1 MTNSADDLQLDA
13 TGLQQHESGETNMA
27 KMPAAVFGEDMGLFI
42 SNLYN
47 FYQSADFQVKKQFLK
62 LVETYI
68 LRFEKE
74 LLVSLSAFVLFIIP
88 ALDDQNEKQ
97 VTKIH

>member
-13 TGLQQHESGETNMA
+13 TGIQQESAENNMA

-47 FYQSADFQVKKQFLK
+47 FYQSADFQVKK
-62 LVETYI
+62 
-68 LRFEKE
+68 
-74 LLVSLSAFVLFIIP
+74 
-88 ALDDQNEKQ
+88 
-97 VTKIH
+97 

>member
-1 MTNSADDLQLDA
+1 
-13 TGLQQHESGETNMA
+13 
-27 KMPAAVFGEDMGLFI
+27 MPAAVFGEDMGLFI

-62 LVETYI
+62 LVETYL

-97 VTKIH
+97 VAKIHTR